1 MLRTAGGVPPG
12 VDRVAISRVAPVR
25 VEQWNETY
33 ADEVAAWRY
42 EPPWDFYDL
51 ASDPADAAAMRDPSR
66 AGHLRGVL
74 DESGRR
80 LEAFWYFD
88 WHADVVEVGIGLR
101 PDLTG
106 RGLGDSFLRVQL
118 EYASSRWQPVTFRL
132 FVAAWN
138 ERAIRL
144 YQRFGFR
151 EVARE
156 TRWFELVGSHEFIQ
170 MERAA

>member
-1 MLRTAGGVPPG
+1 VK
-12 VDRVAISRVAPVR
+12 
-25 VEQWNETY
+25 VEEWADAY
-33 ADEVAAWRY
+33 AREVANWHY

-51 ASDPADAAAMRDPSR
+51 TSDPADAAEMRDPASVGHYR
-66 AGHLRGVL
+66 AVL
-74 DESGRR
+74 SESGR

-88 WHADVVEVGIGLR
+88 WHGDVVEIGIGLR

-106 RGLGDSFLRVQL
+106 RGHGGSFLRAQL
-118 EYASSRWQPVTFRL
+118 EYASDRWQPATLRI

-156 TRWFELVGSHEFIQ
+156 TRHFELVGDHEFVR
-170 MERAA
+170 MERAV

>member
-1 MLRTAGGVPPG
+1 
-12 VDRVAISRVAPVR
+12 VR
-25 VEQWNETY
+25 VEEWTGEHAN
-33 ADEVAAWRY
+33 EVAGWRY
-42 EPPWDFYDL
+42 EAPYDFYDL
-51 ASDPADAAAMRDPSR
+51 ASDPADEAAMRDRTR
-66 AGHLRGVL
+66 AGHWRAVL
-74 DESGRR
+74 GESDR

-88 WHADVVEVGIGLR
+88 WHGDVVEVGIGLR

-106 RGLGDSFLRVQL
+106 RQLGESFLRTQL
-118 EYASSRWQPVTFRL
+118 EYASHSWQPESFRL

-144 YQRFGFR
+144 YERLGFR

-156 TRWFELVGSHEFIQ
+156 TRHFELVGDHEFVQ

>member
-1 MLRTAGGVPPG
+1 
-12 VDRVAISRVAPVR
+12 VR
-25 VEQWNETY
+25 VEEWTQ
-33 ADEVAAWRY
+33 AHASEVAGWLY
-42 EPPWDFYDL
+42 EPPYDFYDL
-51 ASDPADAAAMRDPSR
+51 ASDPADEAAMRDPAR
-66 AGHLRGVL
+66 AGHCRAVL
-74 DESGRR
+74 GESDR

-88 WHADVVEVGIGLR
+88 WHGDVVEVGIGLR

-106 RGLGDSFLRVQL
+106 RQLGEAFLRAQL
-118 EYASSRWQPVTFRL
+118 DYASHSWQPEIFRL

-144 YQRFGFR
+144 YERLGFR

-156 TRWFELVGSHEFIQ
+156 TRHFELVGEHEFVQ

>member
-1 MLRTAGGVPPG
+1 VN
-12 VDRVAISRVAPVR
+12 
-25 VEQWNETY
+25 VEDWNETH
-33 ADEVAAWRY
+33 AQEVEEWHY

-51 ASDPADAAAMRDPSR
+51 ASDPEDLAANRDPARNGHRR
-66 AGHLRGVL
+66 AVL
-74 DESGRR
+74 GEDGR

-88 WHADVVEVGIGLR
+88 RHGDVTEVGIGLR

-106 RGLGDSFLRVQL
+106 HGLGESFLNAQL
-118 EYASSRWQPVTFRL
+118 EYAASEWTPATLRL
-132 FVAAWN
+132 FVASWN

-144 YQRFGFR
+144 YERVGFR

-156 TRWFELVGSHEFIQ
+156 MRHFELVGDHEFIQ

>member
-1 MLRTAGGVPPG
+1 VK
-12 VDRVAISRVAPVR
+12 VN
-25 VEQWNETY
+25 EWNETY
-33 ADEVAAWRY
+33 ARELASWHY

-51 ASDPADAAAMRDPSR
+51 ASDPEDRAAMHEPARNEHRR
-66 AGHLRGVL
+66 AVIGDDG
-74 DESGRR
+74 R

-88 WHADVVEVGIGLR
+88 RHGDVTEVGIGLR

-106 RGLGDSFLRVQL
+106 RGLGESFLRAQL
-118 EYASSRWQPVTFRL
+118 DYASSRWQPATFRL

-144 YQRFGFR
+144 YRRFGFG

-156 TRWFELVGSHEFIQ
+156 TRHFELVGDHEFVR